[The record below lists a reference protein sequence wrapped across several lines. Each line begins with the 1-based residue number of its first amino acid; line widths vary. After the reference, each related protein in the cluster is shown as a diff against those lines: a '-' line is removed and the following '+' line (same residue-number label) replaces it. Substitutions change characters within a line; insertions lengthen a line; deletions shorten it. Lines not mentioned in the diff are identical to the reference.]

1 MSRVER
7 RTPSPPSRGADA
19 RVLRGADAREV
30 GPAEV
35 QVGVGVGVSD
45 GGLQC
50 SRHLMTHVIVMSL
63 N

>member
-35 QVGVGVGVSD
+35 QVGVGVSD